1 MRKRNFIK
9 RFLYYTG
16 IITIPIITLCFIF
29 MAVIVYRKQQDIETE
44 AIKSA
49 QAVRDNYSLVLDSAA
64 TQYEL
69 LARNPRMSISL
80 RNYISHKQIGYLDV
94 ILTNSILSNFA
105 SLTNHA
111 SYIASVYYYLDGYDS
126 LLTSNTGGL
135 TSLAQYS
142 DLNWLPSYAESD
154 QNEWIE
160 KRNMHLYSYT
170 NPVPVLTYYKKL
182 SMFRGVVMVNIY
194 EDQLKQM
201 LESNSSLDQFFI
213 IDSDGNFLLQG
224 RGTEEPDPE
233 SKEALIEAVHAA
245 SGTPFQDWLSL
256 GRTRYLVRPSES
268 QSWKGVPEAACT
280 ASIRASFDSGSGS
293 SVPLP

>member
-1 MRKRNFIK
+1 MSIFSDYLFKNPHGKCRADVKGYRLANSMRSPIGWATTIPKKLFQGLSPVFSHDAFAVSEKQLAQIMITGDIMRKRNFIK

-111 SYIASVYYYLDGYDS
+111 SYIA
-126 LLTSNTGGL
+126 
-135 TSLAQYS
+135 
-142 DLNWLPSYAESD
+142 
-154 QNEWIE
+154 
-160 KRNMHLYSYT
+160 
-170 NPVPVLTYYKKL
+170 
-182 SMFRGVVMVNIY
+182 
-194 EDQLKQM
+194 
-201 LESNSSLDQFFI
+201 
-213 IDSDGNFLLQG
+213 
-224 RGTEEPDPE
+224 
-233 SKEALIEAVHAA
+233 
-245 SGTPFQDWLSL
+245 
-256 GRTRYLVRPSES
+256 
-268 QSWKGVPEAACT
+268 
-280 ASIRASFDSGSGS
+280 
-293 SVPLP
+293 

>member
-126 LLTSNTGGL
+126 LLTSNTGDRKSTRL
-135 TSLAQYS
+135 
-142 DLNWLPSYAESD
+142 
-154 QNEWIE
+154 
-160 KRNMHLYSYT
+160 
-170 NPVPVLTYYKKL
+170 
-182 SMFRGVVMVNIY
+182 
-194 EDQLKQM
+194 
-201 LESNSSLDQFFI
+201 NSS
-213 IDSDGNFLLQG
+213 
-224 RGTEEPDPE
+224 
-233 SKEALIEAVHAA
+233 H
-245 SGTPFQDWLSL
+245 
-256 GRTRYLVRPSES
+256 
-268 QSWKGVPEAACT
+268 
-280 ASIRASFDSGSGS
+280 
-293 SVPLP
+293 SV